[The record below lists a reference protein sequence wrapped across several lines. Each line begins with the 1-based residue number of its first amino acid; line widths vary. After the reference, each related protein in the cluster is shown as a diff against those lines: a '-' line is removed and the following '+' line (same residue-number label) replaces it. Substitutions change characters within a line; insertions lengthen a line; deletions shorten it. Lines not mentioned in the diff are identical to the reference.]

1 MLNALRI
8 GILAICL
15 LFARHAM
22 AADQAFLSVLE
33 DVPLMAGLAESQDDS
48 VRFDTPQGRIVE
60 AYAVGSV
67 TKASVLSY
75 YKDSLPSLGWK
86 RTAHGSYM
94 REGEYLTVSVK
105 MENKTAIVHFSLSPD
120 GN

>member
-8 GILAICL
+8 GLMVAL
-15 LFARHAM
+15 MMFSVKAQ
-22 AADQAFLSVLE
+22 ADDLEFLSVLQ
-33 DVPLMAGLAESQDDS
+33 DVPLMAGLTESSDGA

-60 AYAVGSV
+60 AYAVGTV

-75 YKDSLPSLGWK
+75 YKDSLPSLGWT

-94 REGEYLTVSVK
+94 REGEYLTISVE
-105 MENKTAIVHFSLSPD
+105 MEDESAIVRFSLSPD
-120 GN
+120 GK

>member
-8 GILAICL
+8 GLLAVSL
-15 LFARHAM
+15 LFAQKAM
-22 AADQAFLSVLE
+22 AQDQVFLSVLD
-33 DVPLMAGLAESQDDS
+33 DVPLMAGLTESPDDS
-48 VRFDTPQGRIVE
+48 VRFDTPGGRIVE
-60 AYAVGSV
+60 AYALGVV

-86 RTAHGSYM
+86 RTAHGHYM

-105 MENKTAIVHFSLSPD
+105 MENQTAIVHFSLSP
-120 GN
+120 NAN